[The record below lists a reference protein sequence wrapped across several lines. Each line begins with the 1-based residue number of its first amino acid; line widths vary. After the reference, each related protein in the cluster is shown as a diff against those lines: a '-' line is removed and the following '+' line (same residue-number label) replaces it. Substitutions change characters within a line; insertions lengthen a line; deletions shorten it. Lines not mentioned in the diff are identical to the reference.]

1 MNHPTTTFFFILTT
15 ATTTTT
21 KTRHSLA
28 GSDLTKMSEPVS
40 FASLPLEIQ
49 GMVASF
55 LGQHDLVRCVLVCH
69 DWRDCFSHSLWGYLI
84 IDNYSSICFCLKYC
98 NQKRK
103 ANNHLFMESARS
115 GAFRIY
121 GHNLRSLEISVND
134 DDMLR
139 EYLELAPPTFPYMTS
154 LHVVGRVTE
163 DDLMADLIRRC
174 TGGLKQ
180 LVCEVFFAKES
191 TFSSLEIQRL
201 LCSAPKLRCFH
212 ILPGVPRWDLNY
224 IFTDKTSRVLMLNGS
239 PQESIDLQRQV
250 YTQLGRLNDRHHIP
264 EFLQQDCLSMTL
276 ESGMALLHGLKNL
289 RIVDLVHMIVG
300 FGDEERQWV
309 KEFWPEATVM
319 SDDFGRLYFD
329 SD

>member
-1 MNHPTTTFFFILTT
+1 
-15 ATTTTT
+15 
-21 KTRHSLA
+21 
-28 GSDLTKMSEPVS
+28 
-40 FASLPLEIQ
+40 
-49 GMVASF
+49 
-55 LGQHDLVRCVLVCH
+55 
-69 DWRDCFSHSLWGYLI
+69 
-84 IDNYSSICFCLKYC
+84 
-98 NQKRK
+98 
-103 ANNHLFMESARS
+103 MESARS

-134 DDMLR
+134 DDVFR

-180 LVCEVFFAKES
+180 LVCGKTGRVRAFGPVGNVNFGPESVKAFFRHVPTIEVFFAKES

-212 ILPGVPRWDLNY
+212 ILPYLHRRYCVDHQPCLQAADVVGENWACTGLESFCCLIRGVPRWDLNY

-250 YTQLGRLNDRHHIP
+250 YTQLGRLVHLHELCLGVYTHGNHSWNDRHHIP

-289 RIVDLVHMIVG
+289 RTVDLVHMIVG

-309 KEFWPEATVM
+309 EEFWPEATVM